1 MDAVIDPTEMKV
13 VGFVQPNS
21 FLCGPWTGF
30 ITLPVPEDMDQETLG
45 VESDGQGGFT
55 FTIDPAKVQ
64 ARTQAAWT
72 ALRTERNARLAASDY
87 TQLQDAHIS
96 QDKKDA
102 WAAYRQALRD
112 LPDETTNPLD
122 AEWPPAPGTS
132 VPVAPV
138 TGSRLSSLLDH
149 AGESVQEV
157 EAEPVPEAEAV
168 VEAPVVPEAEPVVE
182 SEAVVE
188 APVVVEAEAVVE
200 PVVESEAVVEA
211 PEVQEVVEV
220 PAVEEVQEV
229 VEPVVEVP
237 EVQEVVE
244 VPEVPEVQEAEPV
257 QEVVEVPEPV
267 PEVPEVPEVPASE
280 PAPVELAASE
290 PVV

>member
-1 MDAVIDPTEMKV
+1 MSQVIVILDS
-13 VGFVQPNS
+13 N
-21 FLCGPWTGF
+21 
-30 ITLPVPEDMDQETLG
+30 TLTVSDWYFSDSPYVPVTPGIRLEVPEGLAWDTVKGVQDGEEVTL
-45 VESDGQGGFT
+45 VSDPVKLQ
-55 FTIDPAKVQ
+55 AKTAQ
-64 ARTQAAWT
+64 AWT
-72 ALRTERNARLAASDY
+72 ALRTQRNRLLQQSDWVAL
-87 TQLQDAHIS
+87 TDAHLS

-102 WAAYRQALRD
+102 WFTYRQALRD

-138 TGSRLSSLLDH
+138 SGSRLSSLLDH

-157 EAEPVPEAEAV
+157 EAAASEPVPE
-168 VEAPVVPEAEPVVE
+168 PVVEAEPVVE
-182 SEAVVE
+182 SEPVVE
-188 APVVVEAEAVVE
+188 VPEVQE
-200 PVVESEAVVEA
+200 VVESETVVEV

-220 PAVEEVQEV
+220 P
-229 VEPVVEVP
+229 EPVVEVPEVP

-257 QEVVEVPEPV
+257 VEVPEV
-267 PEVPEVPEVPASE
+267 PEPVPEVPEVPASE